1 MVRPGDILHLK
12 SGSPKM
18 VVVGIQTIGVDIP
31 LITTTWVAFN
41 TGVPHQIT
49 APLVAFKRGE
59 EANNRWSDEV
69 PF

>member
-1 MVRPGDILHLK
+1 
-12 SGSPKM
+12 M